1 MSKQQFRILYREF
14 LFRIVDLEIL
24 APQGEMSKLLGQ
36 FAALLIFVS
45 LWLSFVAGTMSAGR
59 TNSVEGLLITWVA
72 GHFLVATTML
82 AVGLF
87 AVMSWDS
94 TFPNRRDILVL
105 SPLPIRARTL
115 LSAKIAAVAT
125 ALGITV
131 LSLNVFTGI
140 IAPAASASAIG
151 VVPLA
156 RSFAAYWIATFAA
169 GTFIF
174 CGVLT
179 VQGLAQLLPRQQFL
193 RVSSFLQMAF
203 FVLLLTV
210 YFLQPPFSDAA
221 DLLRNQRVLYWVPSY
236 WYLGLFQ
243 QLAGPT
249 LPGAGLLAG
258 RALIGLAIVASGAAV
273 SYLVCYWRTLRQ
285 IAEQPD
291 ILPNRS
297 GLRWLPRFGNSFQT
311 AVAQFSI
318 RTLLRSRQ
326 HRVILS
332 FYLGIALGLAILLSS
347 GPALQQLALENGA
360 WYRVNMRLTVA
371 SDIILCFAVLGI
383 RVVFSMPL
391 EIRAN
396 WIFRV
401 TSHAGADA
409 CVAASRR
416 SLYALTLLPVW
427 FAAAALFFWLW
438 PRQIAA
444 EHLALL
450 AALGIGIAELGLYG
464 FHKIPFTCSYLPGK
478 LHFNMAIAYLFLFLI
493 SVTWWAELEM
503 RALSEPALYAAVLV
517 GLTAAAVVARWRTTA
532 QARSK
537 EAVLRFDEAAEP
549 AIQALD
555 LHRDGVTPLQ

>member
-1 MSKQQFRILYREF
+1 MNKQQFRVLYREF
-14 LFRIVDLEIL
+14 LFRTVDLEIL

-45 LWLSFVAGTMSAGR
+45 LWLSFVAGMMSAGR
-59 TNSVEGLLITWVA
+59 TNPAAGLLITWVA

-94 TFPNRRDILVL
+94 TFPDRRDVLVL
-105 SPLPIRARTL
+105 FPLPIGARTL
-115 LSAKIAAVAT
+115 LLAKIAAIAT

-140 IAPAASASAIG
+140 IAPVASASAIG

-169 GTFIF
+169 GVFIF

-179 VQGLAQLLPRQQFL
+179 VQGLAQLLPRQKFL
-193 RVSSFLQMAF
+193 RISSFLQMGF

-210 YFLQPPFSDAA
+210 YFLQPPFWDAV

-236 WYLGLFQ
+236 WYFGLFQ
-243 QLAGPT
+243 ELAGPT
-249 LPGAGLLAG
+249 LPIAGLLAR
-258 RALIGLAIVASGAAV
+258 RASMGLAIAACGAVAS
-273 SYLVCYWRTLRQ
+273 YLLCYWRTLRQ
-285 IAEQPD
+285 MAEQPD
-291 ILPNRS
+291 ILPARS
-297 GLRWLPRFGNSFQT
+297 GLQWLPRFGNSFQT
-311 AVAQFSI
+311 AVGQFSI

-326 HRVILS
+326 HRVIFS
-332 FYLGIALGLAILLSS
+332 FYLGIAFGLAMFFST
-347 GPALQQLALENGA
+347 GPALQQLALENGG
-360 WYRVNMRLTVA
+360 WYRGNTRLTAA
-371 SDIILCFAVLGI
+371 SGIILCFAVLGI
-383 RVVFSMPL
+383 RVVFSMPF

-401 TSHAGADA
+401 TSHAAADA

-416 SLYALTLLPVW
+416 SLYTLALLPVW

-438 PRQIAA
+438 AREIAA
-444 EHLALL
+444 KHLALL
-450 AALGIGIAELGLYG
+450 AALGICIAELGLYG

-478 LHFNMAIAYLFLFLI
+478 LRFNMAIAYLLLFLMSI
-493 SVTWWAELEM
+493 TWGAELEM
-503 RALSEPALYAAVLV
+503 RAFNEPALYAAVLV
-517 GLTAAAVVARWRTTA
+517 GLMAGAVAARWRTTA
-532 QARSK
+532 QARSE
-537 EAVLRFDEAAEP
+537 EAALRFDEAAEP
-549 AIQALD
+549 DIYALD
-555 LHRDGVTPLQ
+555 LHRDGGTPPQ